1 MTTYVYRN
9 GELVEKH
16 LASPRGKQYVS
27 GVISDN
33 IPDLV
38 HPANGKR
45 YDSKSAFR
53 KVTKAHGYQEVGTE
67 KQKDTRKLGHQ
78 DFKRDVGEAIQKLRE
93 GYRPNDGPWA
103 KGDYSGGDGWQ

>member
-16 LASPRGKQYVS
+16 LAAPRGLQFVR
-27 GVISDN
+27 GVITDT
-33 IPDLV
+33 IPDMV

-53 KVTKAHGYQEVGTE
+53 RVTKAHGFTEVGNE
-67 KQKDTRKLGHQ
+67 KQSDHRQLHHQ
-78 DFKRDVGEAIQKLRE
+78 DFKSDVVEAIKKIND
-93 GYRPNDGPWA
+93 GYRPAAEPGS
-103 KGDYSGGDGWQ
+103 YSGEGGWQ